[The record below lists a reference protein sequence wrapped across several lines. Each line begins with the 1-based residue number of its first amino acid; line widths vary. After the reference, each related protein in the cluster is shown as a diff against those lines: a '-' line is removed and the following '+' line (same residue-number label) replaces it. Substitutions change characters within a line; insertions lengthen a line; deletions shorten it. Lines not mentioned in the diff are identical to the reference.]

1 MYLKIIK
8 QIELLKTGEEAGPQI
23 TTPKSFEGFEKCCLC
38 ILYKIIIALYLPEIM
53 EIEIIVL
60 SQRFV

>member
-23 TTPKSFEGFEKCCLC
+23 TTPKSFEGFKNVVYAYCSIKL
-38 ILYKIIIALYLPEIM
+38 
-53 EIEIIVL
+53 
-60 SQRFV
+60 